1 VNLPPVSRVRLA
13 IPAAVGACAL
23 LAAAPALGGTDT
35 RRLQVWF
42 LRDGEPVAVSRVAPA
57 VPSLLRS
64 LLAGPTRAERTKGL
78 RSAIPVGTTVR
89 ELTISRRVVT
99 VDVGARFAA
108 GRDEAS
114 LTARVGQ
121 LVRTLRAVPGVVGVR
136 VRIEGGVPIGLF
148 PGYDLRRIVRAPL
161 ASQAAPTLR
170 ETQQL
175 LVDLGFMAR
184 SGVTGR
190 PGDETSVAVLAFE
203 KWTGMP
209 RDGVLDAA
217 VVKAIAR
224 ATRPEPVRREPGKR
238 VELLLDRQVA
248 LAIVDN
254 EVVRVIPVSTGKATT
269 PTPPGDFKVYAK
281 IARWWSVPFREWLL
295 WALPF
300 NAGVAFHEFPEVPPY
315 AASHG
320 CVREFASTA
329 KWLYDFAYVGMP
341 VKVMAQSR

>member
-1 VNLPPVSRVRLA
+1 MLAVVALGIAVPPA
-13 IPAAVGACAL
+13 G
-23 LAAAPALGGTDT
+23 AAPRHAE
-35 RRLQVWF
+35 VWF
-42 LRDGEPVAVSRVAPA
+42 VRDGEPVAVSRVAPA
-57 VPSLLRS
+57 IPSLLRS
-64 LLAGPTRAERTKGL
+64 LLAGPTRAERAKGL
-78 RSAIPVGTTVR
+78 RSTIPTGTVVR

-99 VDVGARFAA
+99 VDLGARFAA

-148 PGYDLRRIVRAPL
+148 PGYDLRRVVRAPL

-170 ETQQL
+170 DTQQL

-217 VVKAIAR
+217 VVNAIAR

-254 EVVRVIPVSTGKATT
+254 RVERVFHVSSGSGGRT
-269 PTPPGDFKVYAK
+269 PAGSFRVYRK
-281 IARWWSVPFREWLL
+281 ERMSWSVPFSVWMP
-295 WALPF
+295 WASYF
-300 NAGVAFHEFPEVPPY
+300 TGGIAFHEYSYVPSYP
-315 AASHG
+315 ASHG
-320 CVREFASTA
+320 CVRMMARDAPLMYAFATSGT
-329 KWLYDFAYVGMP
+329 P
-341 VKVMAQSR
+341 VDVIQGRA